1 MCSVGRDCQVA
12 EELYELSVKNNVT
25 IVPADMPQLYTHT
38 PNSLDKYLRKIVFAT
53 TELERDHAVSRLQD
67 GLSRKMATTT
77 RRGQNGKLKVNGAL
91 TMLAR

>member
-1 MCSVGRDCQVA
+1 M
-12 EELYELSVKNNVT
+12 KNNVT
-25 IVPADMPQLYTHT
+25 IVPADMPQLFTHT

-67 GLSRKMATTT
+67 GLSRKMTTTT

-91 TMLAR
+91 TMHAL